1 MAATSNRRA
10 SSDYYITSVA
20 AELVPCS
27 VPTLRNYVKQG
38 LINPERTIGEGVAAV
53 ALFTDHDIG
62 RARELMAKN
71 RARQTR

>member
-1 MAATSNRRA
+1 MAARYNPPS

-38 LINPERTIGEGVAAV
+38 LINPERTIGKGPAAV
-53 ALFTDHDIG
+53 ALFTNDDIG

-71 RARQTR
+71 RGRQTR